1 MTHIPMLCLIKNR
14 HSLTNF
20 KDTFYRF
27 FNIKLKHKSMNKQL
41 KFNTLFFILVIGYGC
56 SVNTQQHL
64 IQDVK
69 GTHPLDSNQIWLTHE
84 HILVDFIGADSIQPN
99 SWNHDSIIKEV
110 IPYFKELKEF
120 NVNYFVDATPNYL
133 GRDVLLLEKIAN
145 KTGIRI
151 ITNTGLYGA
160 RNNKYI
166 PKYVQEITAENLA
179 EIWINEY
186 QNGIDKTSIRPGF
199 IKIGIDNSDP
209 LNTIHQKLVKAAA
222 LTNLKTGLTIASHT
236 GKAIG
241 LWPQLN
247 ILKEM
252 GVSPESFIWVHAQAE
267 NNNDSYLK
275 AAEMGCW
282 ISLDGLGSDL
292 KKHVEKI
299 LFAKRNGILDKIL
312 ISHDSGWYDPQKENQ
327 TIRPYTN
334 IFKKLYP
341 ELKSHGF
348 TDDEFKL
355 LISVNPSKAFSIEI
369 RNYHSDKN
377 DI

>member
-1 MTHIPMLCLIKNR
+1 MK
-14 HSLTNF
+14 
-20 KDTFYRF
+20 
-27 FNIKLKHKSMNKQL
+27 KQL
-41 KFNTLFFILVIGYGC
+41 KFNTLFSVLAICCGC
-56 SVNTQQHL
+56 SLSTQQPL

-69 GTHPLDSNQIWLTHE
+69 GTHPLDSNQVWLTHE

-110 IPYFKELKEF
+110 MPYFEELKEF

-133 GRDVLLLEKIAN
+133 GRDVLLLEKIAER
-145 KTGIRI
+145 TGIRI

-160 RNNKYI
+160 RNNKFI
-166 PKYVQEITAENLA
+166 PKYVHEITVENLA
-179 EIWINEY
+179 EKWINEY
-186 QNGIDKTSIRPGF
+186 QNGIDETSIRPGF
-199 IKIGIDNSDP
+199 IKIGVDNSDP

-222 LTNLKTGLTIASHT
+222 LTHLETGLTIASHT

-241 LWPQLN
+241 LWPQLQ

-282 ISLDGLGSDL
+282 ISLDGLGWEL
-292 KKHVEKI
+292 EKHVEKL
-299 LFAKRNGILDKIL
+299 LFAKRNGILDRIL
-312 ISHDSGWYDPQKENQ
+312 ISHDSGWYDPQKKIQ
-327 TIRPYTN
+327 TITPYTN
-334 IFKKLYP
+334 IFRNLYP

-348 TDDEFKL
+348 TEDEFKL
-355 LISVNPSKAFSIEI
+355 LIAVNPSKAFSIEI
-369 RNYHSDKN
+369 RNYPR
-377 DI
+377 

>member
-1 MTHIPMLCLIKNR
+1 MSKE
-14 HSLTNF
+14 
-20 KDTFYRF
+20 
-27 FNIKLKHKSMNKQL
+27 LKIYI
-41 KFNTLFFILVIGYGC
+41 LFFFLIISCRYPT
-56 SVNTQQHL
+56 SIKQPL
-64 IQDVK
+64 IQDVT
-69 GTHPLDSNQIWLTHE
+69 GTHQLVSNQIWLSHE

-99 SWNHDSIIKEV
+99 VRNHDTIIKEV
-110 IPYFKELKEF
+110 MPYLEELKEL
-120 NVNYFVDATPNYL
+120 NVNYFVEATPNYL

-160 RNNKYI
+160 RNNKFI
-166 PKYVQEITAENLA
+166 PKYALEMTAEDLA
-179 EIWINEY
+179 EMWINEY
-186 QNGIDKTSIRPGF
+186 KNGIDETSIRPGF
-199 IKIGIDNSDP
+199 IKIGIDNSDS
-209 LNTIHQKLVKAAA
+209 LHAMHKKLVKAAA
-222 LTNLKTGLTIASHT
+222 LTHLETGLTIASHT

-247 ILKEM
+247 ILKEL

-267 NNNDSYLK
+267 NNNNSYLK

-282 ISLDGLGSDL
+282 ISFDGLGWEL
-292 KKHVEKI
+292 EKHVEKI
-299 LFAKRNGILDKIL
+299 LFAKKNGILDRIL

-348 TDDEFKL
+348 TDNEFKL
-355 LISVNPSKAFSIEI
+355 LISVNPSKAFSIEV
-369 RNYHSDKN
+369 RSYPLGKN
-377 DI
+377 VK